1 MPADIAEQLDMAV
14 RLILAA
20 VLGAIIGLEREVSA
34 HPAGIRTHLLVS
46 LGSAAFT
53 VLSISA
59 FRLPPAPNGS
69 IPVDPSRVAAQ
80 IVTGIGFLGAG
91 AILKYGS
98 TVKGLTTAAS
108 LWATAAVGMAAG
120 TGSWLVA
127 VVGALLVVFS
137 LSPLHWFDQR
147 ILARTRRELTLRLA
161 LTDVERLGQVMAEV
175 GARRIEVI
183 GLQSE
188 RVSKNQ
194 YEMEL
199 RLRLPRGAVPAEVVA
214 AFGAM
219 PGISVVQSDQSAET

>member
-59 FRLPPAPNGS
+59 FRLPVAPNGS
-69 IPVDPSRVAAQ
+69 VPVDPSRVAAQ
-80 IVTGIGFLGAG
+80 IVTGIGFLGAA

-120 TGSWLVA
+120 TGSWLLGGRGGLLA
-127 VVGALLVVFS
+127 VFP
-137 LSPLHWFDQR
+137 PLP
-147 ILARTRRELTLRLA
+147 
-161 LTDVERLGQVMAEV
+161 
-175 GARRIEVI
+175 
-183 GLQSE
+183 
-188 RVSKNQ
+188 
-194 YEMEL
+194 
-199 RLRLPRGAVPAEVVA
+199 LPR
-214 AFGAM
+214 
-219 PGISVVQSDQSAET
+219 